1 MARKGRHGGCDG
13 IMSSAGAESGSR
25 GRAAEAR
32 WRAYIE
38 EEEMAGRPL
47 NGGEH
52 CGVGAAVR

>member
-1 MARKGRHGGCDG
+1 MTSAEEELE
-13 IMSSAGAESGSR
+13 AGADR
-25 GRAAEAR
+25 GLQMEGL
-32 WRAYIE
+32 YIE